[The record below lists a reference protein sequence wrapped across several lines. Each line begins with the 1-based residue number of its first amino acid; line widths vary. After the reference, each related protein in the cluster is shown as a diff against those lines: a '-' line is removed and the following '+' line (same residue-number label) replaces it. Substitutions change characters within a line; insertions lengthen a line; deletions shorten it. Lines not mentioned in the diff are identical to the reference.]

1 MIAATLPGRPRVLV
15 VEDNHAHSY
24 AMAKILSQAGFE
36 VRQAYGGRSAL
47 RVANPALDVILM
59 DVHMPDLNGYEVC
72 KRIKAK
78 PLMKRIPIVFVSS
91 TADVEE
97 GRVRA
102 MAAGGEEFYKAP
114 VDPHAFIAVLR
125 KLIGRD

>member
-1 MIAATLPGRPRVLV
+1 MTAATLPDRPRVLV
-15 VEDNHAHSY
+15 VNDNHAHSY
-24 AMAKILSQAGFE
+24 ALARILSHAGFE

-78 PLMKRIPIVFVSS
+78 PLMKDIPIVFVSS
-91 TADVEE
+91 TVDVEE
-97 GRVRA
+97 GRLRA
-102 MAAGGEEFYKAP
+102 KAAGGEELYKAP
-114 VDPHAFIAVLR
+114 VDPRTFVGIIR